1 MDIAFMFFALSGGAV
16 TALQWLA
23 ASVSASAPKVAA
35 ASPTGAAVSG
45 LLAYAL
51 ARWNSGAMPA

>member
-1 MDIAFMFFALSGGAV
+1 MSLAVSVWAV
-16 TALQWLA
+16 TALEWLA
-23 ASVSASAPKVAA
+23 ASASATAPKVAA

-51 ARWNSGAMPA
+51 ARWTSGAVPA